1 MESSKRY
8 LVSIVAVVFLGFLS
22 SSTEASN
29 NILVGGK
36 MGWVSNP
43 SENYTSWAS
52 RNRFNIADTL
62 IFKYNKGQDSVLV
75 VSEDDYD
82 SCNTASP
89 MKSMNDGESKFTFDR
104 SGPFYFISGNQGS
117 CQKGEKLYLVVI
129 TPKVSSPPTPS
140 PPAAPLGSSPSPTAE
155 INATPPTAPVP
166 STPSKS
172 SSTTNSIVWVS
183 ALVSLLVV
191 SVSIY

>member
-1 MESSKRY
+1 MEFSKRY
-8 LVSIVAVVFLGFLS
+8 LVSVVAVVFLGFLS

-36 MGWVSNP
+36 NGWVTNP
-43 SENYTSWAS
+43 PENYTSWAS
-52 RNRFNIADTL
+52 RNRFNVGDTL

-75 VSEDDYD
+75 VSKEDYD
-82 SCNTASP
+82 TCNTDNP
-89 MKSMNDGESKFTFDR
+89 QRSMNDGESKFTFDR
-104 SGPFYFISGNQGS
+104 SGPFYFVSGNQGS
-117 CQKGEKLYLVVI
+117 CQKGQKLYLVVI
-129 TPKVSSPPTPS
+129 TPKISSPPTPS
-140 PPAAPLGSSPSPTAE
+140 PPLGSSPSPTADVT
-155 INATPPTAPVP
+155 ATPPTAPVP

-191 SVSIY
+191 SVSLY

>member
-1 MESSKRY
+1 MEFSKRY
-8 LVSIVAVVFLGFLS
+8 LVSVVAVVFLDFLLS

-36 MGWVSNP
+36 NGWVTNP
-43 SENYTSWAS
+43 PENYTRWAS

-75 VSEDDYD
+75 VSKEDYD
-82 SCNTASP
+82 TCNTANP
-89 MKSMNDGESKFTFDR
+89 QKSMNDGESRFTFDR

-117 CQKGEKLYLVVI
+117 CQKGQKLYLVVI

-140 PPAAPLGSSPSPTAE
+140 SLPVGSSPSPTAD
-155 INATPPTAPVP
+155 ITATPPTAPVP

-172 SSTTNSIVWVS
+172 SSNTNCIVWVS

-191 SVSIY
+191 SVSLY